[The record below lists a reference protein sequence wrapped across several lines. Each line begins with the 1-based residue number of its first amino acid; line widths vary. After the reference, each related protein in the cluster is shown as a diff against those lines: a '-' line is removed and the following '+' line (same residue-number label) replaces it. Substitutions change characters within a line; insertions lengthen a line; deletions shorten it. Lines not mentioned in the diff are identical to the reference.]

1 MTCFTSSASAPG
13 TRSVCPSRMIRS
25 APATVDLT
33 GQGGT
38 NFSQI
43 LTNIAA
49 NSTATST
56 THTVA
61 AGDEPRASIKIDLD
75 HAGNPDP
82 TAITYTASC
91 TASAPPPGEGRIRII
106 KNANGGEGT
115 FSFTSSKPTD
125 APSPGSITTTD
136 GSGYFEIAVKNFPDA
151 GGKRLDVDITE
162 LPVSGWTLDSVSC
175 VESGGTNNS
184 QGQLS
189 QRQAKV
195 SVEPDELV
203 ACTFVN
209 TSTTTGSITIIKES
223 NAAGTFPFSATG
235 AGTTSFSLTIA
246 AAGGGSA
253 SKTFSNLA
261 ASSGGTAYSFTEN
274 TPTGFTLNR
283 VTCSGGTGITTSMTT
298 TTVPLNP
305 GQDVQCTYYNTAD
318 AAGLPDLEIAKSHT
332 GNATQGQTGFQIHL
346 ERDELREGGPTL
358 GTVTVTDTLPQWAH
372 RDSYGE
378 QTGWTCEI

>member
-1 MTCFTSSASAPG
+1 MVATAGRCYPSYSTDTNDVLHFLGVSPG
-13 TRSVCPSRMIRS
+13 DQISFSVTNDSS

-151 GGKRLDVDITE
+151 GGNVWMSTLQNFQSPDGPWI
-162 LPVSGWTLDSVSC
+162 LSPVSR
-175 VESGGTNNS
+175 VEGRTTRKGNS
-184 QGQLS
+184 AND
-189 QRQAKV
+189 RRK
-195 SVEPDELV
+195 
-203 ACTFVN
+203 
-209 TSTTTGSITIIKES
+209 
-223 NAAGTFPFSATG
+223 
-235 AGTTSFSLTIA
+235 
-246 AAGGGSA
+246 
-253 SKTFSNLA
+253 
-261 ASSGGTAYSFTEN
+261 
-274 TPTGFTLNR
+274 
-283 VTCSGGTGITTSMTT
+283 
-298 TTVPLNP
+298 
-305 GQDVQCTYYNTAD
+305 
-318 AAGLPDLEIAKSHT
+318 
-332 GNATQGQTGFQIHL
+332 
-346 ERDELREGGPTL
+346 
-358 GTVTVTDTLPQWAH
+358 
-372 RDSYGE
+372 
-378 QTGWTCEI
+378 

>member
-1 MTCFTSSASAPG
+1 M
-13 TRSVCPSRMIRS
+13 
-25 APATVDLT
+25 
-33 GQGGT
+33 
-38 NFSQI
+38 
-43 LTNIAA
+43 
-49 NSTATST
+49 
-56 THTVA
+56 
-61 AGDEPRASIKIDLD
+61 
-75 HAGNPDP
+75 
-82 TAITYTASC
+82 
-91 TASAPPPGEGRIRII
+91 
-106 KNANGGEGT
+106 
-115 FSFTSSKPTD
+115 
-125 APSPGSITTTD
+125 
-136 GSGYFEIAVKNFPDA
+136 
-151 GGKRLDVDITE
+151 
-162 LPVSGWTLDSVSC
+162 
-175 VESGGTNNS
+175 
-184 QGQLS
+184 
-189 QRQAKV
+189 

-318 AAGLPDLEIAKSHT
+318 AARLPDLEIAKSHT
-332 GNATQGQTGFQIHL
+332 GNATQGQSGFQYKL
-346 ERDELREGGPTL
+346 SVTNSGNAATS
-358 GTVTVTDTLPQWAH
+358 GTVTVTDTLPTGLTATAI
-372 RDSYGE
+372 SG
-378 QTGWTCEI
+378 TGWTCTLAYPDLHALG